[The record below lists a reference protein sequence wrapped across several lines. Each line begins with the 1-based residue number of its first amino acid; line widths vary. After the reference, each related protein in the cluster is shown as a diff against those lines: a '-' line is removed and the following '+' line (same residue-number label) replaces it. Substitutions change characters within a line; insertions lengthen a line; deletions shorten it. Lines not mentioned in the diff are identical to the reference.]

1 MDYECQLVSL
11 GPGSILSPYIKG
23 NCIAFDPNEIF
34 FVSGFQWGH
43 LLRGL
48 VGELG
53 ASYEQLDNLFHKRI
67 LYLVFQRLIKPPI
80 PINYSTDHNPI
91 WCESDDC
98 QYMEPVL
105 IPIADI
111 IALIREELDK

>member
-1 MDYECQLVSL
+1 MDYEDQLVSL
-11 GPGSILSPYIKG
+11 GRGSTLRPYIQG
-23 NCIAFDPNEIF
+23 NCIGFDPNEIF
-34 FVSGFQWGH
+34 FVSGFQWGN
-43 LLRGL
+43 LLRDL
-48 VGELG
+48 VKELG
-53 ASYEQLDNLFHKRI
+53 ASHEQLDNRIDKRI

-105 IPIADI
+105 VPIADI